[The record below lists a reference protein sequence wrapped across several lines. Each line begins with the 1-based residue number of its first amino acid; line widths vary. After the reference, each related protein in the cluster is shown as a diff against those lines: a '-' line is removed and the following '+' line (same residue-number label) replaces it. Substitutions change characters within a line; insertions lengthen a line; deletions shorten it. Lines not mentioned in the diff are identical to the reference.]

1 MFFMDYIFNGTRRD
15 IFNGYTT
22 QSISKLKNIILFYIE
37 RYNGVFFTMM
47 NKLLF
52 YTEDLFSYKMTSK
65 GMNSLSQEK
74 NPHCLKKLHKI
85 HDHLHQALALKNWPL
100 MPLCHFQWCKKSA
113 HLLHLGVSGT
123 SHDAAPHYTLLW
135 CQLHKWVQNHHPHV
149 DRFARMILHH
159 QHQVALNW
167 VQPWSNITTKSWKD
181 LLFDNSFLQF
191 LRPVGSKRQS
201 RALLPVGALL

>member
-52 YTEDLFSYKMTSK
+52 YTEDLFT
-65 GMNSLSQEK
+65 
-74 NPHCLKKLHKI
+74 
-85 HDHLHQALALKNWPL
+85 
-100 MPLCHFQWCKKSA
+100 A

-123 SHDAAPHYTLLW
+123 SHDAAPHYTLL
-135 CQLHKWVQNHHPHV
+135 
-149 DRFARMILHH
+149 
-159 QHQVALNW
+159 
-167 VQPWSNITTKSWKD
+167 
-181 LLFDNSFLQF
+181 
-191 LRPVGSKRQS
+191 
-201 RALLPVGALL
+201 

>member
-1 MFFMDYIFNGTRRD
+1 MKTFKTDANEMFFMDYIFNGTRRD

-85 HDHLHQALALKNWPL
+85 HDHLHQALALKN
-100 MPLCHFQWCKKSA
+100 
-113 HLLHLGVSGT
+113 
-123 SHDAAPHYTLLW
+123 
-135 CQLHKWVQNHHPHV
+135 
-149 DRFARMILHH
+149 
-159 QHQVALNW
+159 
-167 VQPWSNITTKSWKD
+167 
-181 LLFDNSFLQF
+181 
-191 LRPVGSKRQS
+191 
-201 RALLPVGALL
+201 